1 MQISPPIRPW
11 SSVPVPHQPVLYV
24 VACGGRPAGD
34 LPAFVTQM
42 QDDGWHVCVI
52 ATPSAVKFMD
62 LQTLTGLTGHAVRF
76 DYKQPDQPDVLPPA
90 DAFVIAPATFNTI
103 NKMAQGISDTL
114 ALGMLNEA
122 IGMPLPIVA
131 VPTPNV
137 ALARHP
143 AFRAS
148 VSTLRSWGVHLM
160 FDPDE
165 YPLPTPNMG
174 PPAAA
179 LFPWPAL
186 AQTVRDLRDTV
197 TVRPPAPAV
206 TDPSA

>member
-1 MQISPPIRPW
+1 MPIAGR
-11 SSVPVPHQPVLYV
+11 PVLYI
-24 VACGGRPAGD
+24 VACGGRPAAA
-34 LPAFVTQM
+34 LPTFVAAAQA
-42 QDDGWHVCVI
+42 DEWHVCVI

-62 LQTLTGLTGHAVRF
+62 LDTLAALTGHQVRY
-76 DYKQPDQPDVLPPA
+76 DYKQPDEPDILPNP

-103 NKMAQGISDTL
+103 NKMASGASDTL

-122 IGMPLPIVA
+122 IGLPLPVIA

-148 VSTLRSWGVHLM
+148 VQALRSWGVDLL
-160 FDPDE
+160 FDPDR

-179 LFPWPAL
+179 LFPWA
-186 AQTVRDLRDTV
+186 DLT
-197 TVRPPAPAV
+197 AAV
-206 TDPSA
+206 SKLRKTIDVNGE

>member
-1 MQISPPIRPW
+1 M
-11 SSVPVPHQPVLYV
+11 PVTGQPVLYV

-34 LPAFVTQM
+34 LSPFVTQV
-42 QDDGWHVCVI
+42 QEEGWHVCVI
-52 ATPSAVKFMD
+52 ATPSAIKFMD
-62 LQTLTGLTGHAVRF
+62 LEALTALTGHAVRF

-90 DAFVIAPATFNTI
+90 DAFVVAPATFNTI

-143 AFRAS
+143 AFQAS
-148 VSTLRSWGVHLM
+148 VTMLRAWGVNLL
-160 FDPDE
+160 FDPE
-165 YPLPTPNMG
+165 VYPLPTPNMG

-179 LFPWPAL
+179 LFPWSAL
-186 AQTVRDLRDTV
+186 SLTVRELR
-197 TVRPPAPAV
+197 PAATRGPTELAG
-206 TDPSA
+206 TEPST